1 MPLIGDTPG
10 LDLNAVIYA
19 TDFSLYS
26 QNAGFYAALLAQ
38 YLAAKL
44 LVAHAFT
51 LSQAALEVEI
61 HGDLISQQRRDLKVL
76 LNQKIST
83 LAAKSIEAVPILLDG
98 DPKEVIPKLAD
109 QYKPSLLVLGS
120 HGGGWVERGIIGSV
134 AERILRSTRWP
145 AMTIGPQVKPA
156 TSRTLPFCR
165 ILYATDFTPAAAKA
179 AVFAV
184 SFAKTMGA
192 KIDVLNVVDRGA
204 ILHPDQLRETQKK
217 FYSALDAVVPE
228 EAKEFCDPRTFV
240 ATGDAH
246 EQILQHIEEQSNDLL
261 VLGIRKTSH
270 LGMETRTSGAFQLI
284 VDAQCPVLTVTG

>member
-1 MPLIGDTPG
+1 MPLIGGAPG
-10 LDLNAVIYA
+10 LDWNAVIYG
-19 TDFSLYS
+19 TDFSLYA
-26 QNAGFYAALLAQ
+26 QNAGVYAALLAQ
-38 YLAAKL
+38 HFSAKL

-61 HGDLISQQRRDLKVL
+61 HGDLVSQQRRDLKVL

-83 LAAKSIEAVPILLDG
+83 LAVKSMEALPILLDG
-98 DPKEVIPKLAD
+98 DPKEKIPKLAD
-109 QYKPSLLVLGS
+109 EYGPSLLVLGS
-120 HGGGWVERGIIGSV
+120 HGGGWIEREIIGSV

-145 AMTIGPQVKPA
+145 TMTVGPQVKPA

-165 ILYATDFTPAAAKA
+165 ILYATDFTPAAARA

-184 SFAKTMGA
+184 SFARTMGA
-192 KIDVLNVVDRGA
+192 KIDVLNVVERGA
-204 ILHPDQLRETQKK
+204 VLHPDRLNETRNK
-217 FYSALDAVVPE
+217 FYGALDAVVPE

-240 ATGDAH
+240 AVGDAH
-246 EQILQHIEEQSNDLL
+246 EQILQHIKEQSSDLL